1 MKSFADAKGQTWTI
15 EINVTSLQRVRAV
28 TGLDLT
34 KLVDKQAD
42 VFPKLAGDLFVLFDV
57 LAELLRPQLEAKGM
71 TAEQFGESLDEEAAE
86 RAVTA
91 LIEGILDF
99 FQEGKRMLLKRA
111 FAKVTQA
118 AQHRRATTLNTALQK
133 VESPEFD
140 QALETALAAPTPGG

>member
-15 EINVTSLQRVRAV
+15 EINVASLARVRAV

-34 KLVDKQAD
+34 KLVDRQAD
-42 VFPKLAGDLFVLFDV
+42 LFSKLAGDLFVLFDV

-111 FAKVTQA
+111 LAKVTQA
-118 AQHRRATTLNTALQK
+118 AQQRRAATLNTALQK

-140 QALETALAAPTPGG
+140 QALQTALASTPGG